1 MTPAMPPVAPNLL
14 GLCRSLRAR
23 GWPVGIEEQHD
34 ALRIAERVGV
44 HDRRALAEALRPLL
58 CGDGGQWR
66 EFDALFERYWF
77 PHRGV
82 RTRSQGPGGGL
93 QPVPGAGGSGEDGSP
108 DRPRRG
114 EREGD
119 ADAEPGSAAQQGASA
134 RRALGHTDF
143 RHLHDA
149 EESAALE
156 ALMERLARRW
166 QRRLRRRWRIAGRRG
181 RLDVRR
187 TLRASLGQGGIPVH
201 PVFRRARRRPPAL
214 VLLVDA
220 SRSMSVYSLR
230 FLRLARGALLAFPR
244 AEAFIFHTH
253 LVRVTEA
260 VAAPSPE
267 RMREQLALLSSGWS
281 GGTRIGASIAA
292 FNRDHAP
299 AMARRRGV
307 AVILSDGLD
316 TGDPE
321 RLAEAMA
328 ELRGRCGRVVWLN
341 PLAGRCGF
349 RPEAAGMRAALPYV
363 DRFAPAH
370 DLASLLA
377 LEGELARL

>member
-1 MTPAMPPVAPNLL
+1 MTGTLPPVAANLL
-14 GLCRSLRAR
+14 GFCQSLRAR

-44 HDRRALAEALRPLL
+44 HDRQALVAALRPLL
-58 CGDGGQWR
+58 CSDAEQWR
-66 EFDALFERYWF
+66 EFPELFERYWF
-77 PHRGV
+77 PRRGV

-93 QPVPGAGGSGEDGSP
+93 QPIPGISGGGEAGSP

-114 EREGD
+114 DQAGD
-119 ADAEPGSAAQQGASA
+119 ADADPGSAAQHGASE

-143 RHLHDA
+143 RHLHHAD
-149 EESAALE
+149 ESAALE

-181 RLDVRR
+181 RLDARR
-187 TLRASLGQGGIPVH
+187 TLRGSLGQGGIPMH
-201 PVFRRARRRPPAL
+201 PAFRRARRRPPAL
-214 VLLVDA
+214 ALLVDA

-230 FLRLARGALLAFPR
+230 FLRLARGALLAFPQ

-267 RMREQLALLSSGWS
+267 RMREQLALVSGGWS
-281 GGTRIGASIAA
+281 GGTRIGESIAA
-292 FNRDHAP
+292 FNRAHAP
-299 AMARRRGV
+299 AIARRRGV

-316 TGDPE
+316 TGEPGA
-321 RLAEAMA
+321 LAAAMA

-341 PLAGRCGF
+341 PLAGRSGY

-377 LEGELARL
+377 LEGELTRR

>member
-1 MTPAMPPVAPNLL
+1 MTAAAPPVAANLI
-14 GLCRSLRAR
+14 GLCQSLRAR

-34 ALRIAERVGV
+34 VLRTAEAVGI
-44 HDRRALAEALRPLL
+44 HDRRALAAALRPLL
-58 CGDGGQWR
+58 CGTPEQWR
-66 EFDALFERYWF
+66 EFDELFQRYWF
-77 PHRGV
+77 PRRGV

-93 QPVPGAGGSGEDGSP
+93 QPAPGAGGGEHSSP

-114 EREGD
+114 EGSAD
-119 ADAEPGSAAQQGASA
+119 ADAEPGSAAQHGASA

-143 RHLHDA
+143 RHLHDPD
-149 EESAALE
+149 ENAALE

-166 QRRLRRRWRIAGRRG
+166 QRRLRRRWRIAGQRG
-181 RLDVRR
+181 RLDIRR
-187 TLRASLGQGGIPVH
+187 TLRHSLGQGGIPVD
-201 PVFRRARRRPPAL
+201 PAFRRTRRRPPAL

-230 FLRLARGALLAFPR
+230 FLRLARGALLAFPQ

-267 RMREQLALLSSGWS
+267 RMREQLALLASGWS
-281 GGTRIGASIAA
+281 GGTRIGESLEV

-299 AMARRRGV
+299 AVARRRGV

-316 TGDPE
+316 TGSPE
-321 RLAEAMA
+321 RLAAAMA

-341 PLAGRCGF
+341 PLAGRAGY
-349 RPEAAGMRAALPYV
+349 RPAAVGMRAALPYV
-363 DRFAPAH
+363 DRLAPAH

-377 LEGELARL
+377 LEDELVRL